1 MTPLIFASKGAT
13 WASAGGL
20 FFAVQMQ
27 SGCSSGD
34 GSSLVDTLR
43 YAPDAARLKS
53 ASLGVSCRASAYAD
67 VLVGAGRPKVCGP
80 TG

>member
-1 MTPLIFASKGAT
+1 MPHSSSAS
-13 WASAGGL
+13 WAAFNFGL
-20 FFAVQMQ
+20 
-27 SGCSSGD
+27 SGWIAGD

-53 ASLGVSCRASAYAD
+53 ASLGALRRASAYAD
-67 VLVGAGRPKVCGP
+67 ALVGAGRPLAAGP